1 MSEEMVCRKRRLSSF
16 QIIILGFAGVILL
29 GALLLMLPLSTT
41 AGCVTPF
48 HEALFTATSAVCVT
62 GLVVQDTGSYW
73 SVFGQA
79 VILTLI
85 QIGGLGVVTVAA
97 SFALLSGRR
106 ISLMQ
111 RSTMQDAIS
120 APKVGGIVRLTR
132 FILRGTFLIELIG
145 ALAMLPVFCRDY
157 GWHGIWMAV
166 FHSISAFCN
175 AGFDILGTNNNLYPS
190 LTGYVQNPVI
200 NITIMLLIITGGIGF
215 LTWDDICENKLHFH
229 RYRMQSKVILVTTL
243 TLIVLP
249 ALFFFFVDFDALP
262 LGARVQ
268 AALFQSVTPRT
279 AGFNTVDLPA
289 MSGASMGVMILLMLI
304 GGSPGS
310 TAGGMKTT
318 TLAVL
323 LSNAAA
329 TFRQRDSAQFFG
341 RRVDCSAVKT
351 AATILTMYLALF
363 FGGGVFISVY
373 EDIPLSSCLYEAA
386 SAVGT
391 VGLTLGITPQLHIP
405 SQMVLIALM
414 YLGRVGGLTLIY
426 AAVSSKKTGSGK
438 ASRLDKQRS
447 IYPMKNVLLI
457 GAGRFGRHIAMQ
469 LSQLG
474 HQVMAVDTNEER
486 INDVLPFVTNAQIGD
501 STNAEFL
508 RSLGIGNFDV
518 CFVTISGSFQN
529 SLETT
534 SLLKELGAKCVVSRA
549 ERDVQAKFLLRN
561 GADNVVYP
569 EKQVAKWA
577 AIRFTADHI
586 FDYIEIDEQHAI
598 FEVQVPE
605 AWVGKSVGELDVR
618 RKFGINIL
626 GIKRAGKT
634 DVSVTPDTVLSDDIT
649 ILTMG
654 EYKALQKC
662 FRI

>member
-1 MSEEMVCRKRRLSSF
+1 MTEEMPCRKRRLSSF

-73 SVFGQA
+73 SGFGQV

-97 SFALLSGRR
+97 SVALLSGRR

-132 FILRGTFLIELIG
+132 FILRGTFLIELVG

-166 FHSISAFCN
+166 FHSVSAFCN

-215 LTWDDICENKLHFH
+215 LTWDDTCENKLHFH

-249 ALFFFFVDFDALP
+249 ALFFFFADFDALP
-262 LGARVQ
+262 LGERIQ

-289 MSGASMGVMILLMLI
+289 MSSASLSVMILLMLI

-318 TLAVL
+318 TFAVL
-323 LSNAAA
+323 LANMWA
-329 TFRQRDSAQFFG
+329 TFRRREDAEFFG
-341 RRVDCSAVKT
+341 RRIDGSAVKN
-351 AATILTMYLALF
+351 AATIAGMYLTLF
-363 FGGGVFISVY
+363 FLGAFVIAAAEQLPMSV
-373 EDIPLSSCLYEAA
+373 CLYETA
-386 SAVGT
+386 SAVAT
-391 VGLTLGITPQLHIP
+391 VGLTLGITPQLGIL
-405 SQMVLIALM
+405 SQGVLIALM
-414 YLGRVGGLTLIY
+414 FLGRVGGLTLIY
-426 AAVSSKKTGSGK
+426 AAFGSSP
-438 ASRLDKQRS
+438 AHSRLPQEK
-447 IYPMKNVLLI
+447 IAI
-457 GAGRFGRHIAMQ
+457 G
-469 LSQLG
+469 
-474 HQVMAVDTNEER
+474 
-486 INDVLPFVTNAQIGD
+486 
-501 STNAEFL
+501 
-508 RSLGIGNFDV
+508 
-518 CFVTISGSFQN
+518 
-529 SLETT
+529 
-534 SLLKELGAKCVVSRA
+534 
-549 ERDVQAKFLLRN
+549 
-561 GADNVVYP
+561 
-569 EKQVAKWA
+569 
-577 AIRFTADHI
+577 
-586 FDYIEIDEQHAI
+586 
-598 FEVQVPE
+598 
-605 AWVGKSVGELDVR
+605 
-618 RKFGINIL
+618 
-626 GIKRAGKT
+626 
-634 DVSVTPDTVLSDDIT
+634 
-649 ILTMG
+649 
-654 EYKALQKC
+654 
-662 FRI
+662 